1 MVPRNLTEQQRDAL
15 VSICAEVLEQ
25 VAADPESMERF
36 ITGDE
41 SWILQYDP
49 ETKRQSLAWRSKG
62 SPMSKKPHMS
72 KSKMKCMPVCFF
84 DSMSVVHK

>member
-1 MVPRNLTEQQRDAL
+1 MSV
-15 VSICAEVLEQ
+15 CAELLEQ
-25 VAADPESMERF
+25 VEAHPELMERI

-41 SWILQYDP
+41 IWILQYDP
-49 ETKRQSLAWRSKG
+49 ETKRQSLEWRSKG
-62 SPMSKKPHMS
+62 SPRSKKPHMS